1 MDIKLTA
8 VRAVVF
14 DLGRVLIDI
23 QPRRCL
29 AHWARHANV
38 AVEELERAFVHD
50 AEYERFE
57 RGEITFRD
65 YAAHLRATLAV
76 NLPDDVLEYGWN
88 ALLGD
93 ALPHAR
99 DAIAAATARYPGFVF
114 SNSNLTHETVWRRT
128 HAELLAPLQQIFVSS
143 TLGLRKPEARAYRA
157 VADAI
162 GVAPDAILFFD
173 DLAENVAASRAVGYQ
188 AVHVRN
194 ARDILDVFC

>member
-1 MDIKLTA
+1 M
-8 VRAVVF
+8 
-14 DLGRVLIDI
+14 
-23 QPRRCL
+23 
-29 AHWARHANV
+29 
-38 AVEELERAFVHD
+38 
-50 AEYERFE
+50 
-57 RGEITFRD
+57 
-65 YAAHLRATLAV
+65 
-76 NLPDDVLEYGWN
+76 NLPDDVLEHGWN

-143 TLGLRKPEARAYRA
+143 SLGLRKPEARAYRA
-157 VADAI
+157 VADSI

-188 AVHVRN
+188 AVHVRGP
-194 ARDILDVFC
+194 RDILDVFC